1 MEPIPLGVVGL
12 GKMGRHHV
20 NCARKARGVRL
31 VAAGDVDPARAG
43 SIASDVPFTS
53 DLDELLEQVEA
64 VVLAVPTEAHAELGQ
79 RILRA
84 GRHLLVEKPLA
95 TSVAECDALAAAAHR
110 SGCVLRVGH
119 VERLNG
125 AYRGVRDRIHAPR
138 FVEGHRLAAFDPRG
152 TDVDVVLDLM
162 IHDLD
167 LVLDLFGEP
176 PARVEA
182 VGVAVLTSRV
192 DIANARLEFPG
203 GELVN
208 LTASRASREPVRKL
222 RLFQEDA
229 YLSLDLQAQ
238 SAEIFARDEGS
249 PFGILR
255 HVHEAPPGHNPLV
268 QELEAFA
275 AAIHGE
281 PAPVATAAQGRCAV
295 ELAGRIR
302 DSMEL
307 RRERWSAEAGDLA
320 WRAAPS

>member
-1 MEPIPLGVVGL
+1 VDPIRLGVLGL

-20 NCARKARGVRL
+20 NCARQAPGVHL
-31 VAAGDVDPARAG
+31 TVAGDVDPARAEALPG
-43 SIASDVPFTS
+43 DIPFTR
-53 DLDELLEQVEA
+53 DLDELLDRVDA
-64 VVLAVPTEAHAELGQ
+64 VVLAVPTKSHAPLGR
-79 RILRA
+79 RILEA
-84 GRHLLVEKPLA
+84 GRHLLIEKPLA
-95 TSVAECDALAAAAHR
+95 GNVAECDELAAAADR
-110 SGCVLRVGH
+110 AGRVLRVGH

-125 AYRGVRDRIHAPR
+125 AYRTVRDRIRRPR

-167 LVLDLFGEP
+167 LVLDLYGTDP
-176 PARVEA
+176 VRVEA
-182 VGVAVLTSRV
+182 VGVAVLTDRA

-229 YLSLDLQAQ
+229 YLSLDLRRQSVEIYSRDGDGPLGIRHETCQAP
-238 SAEIFARDEGS
+238 S
-249 PFGILR
+249 
-255 HVHEAPPGHNPLV
+255 GHNPLV

-275 AAIHGE
+275 AAIRGE
-281 PAPVATAAQGRCAV
+281 AAPLATAGHGRQAV
-295 ELAGRIR
+295 ALAARIR
-302 DSMEL
+302 ESMEH
-307 RRERWSAEAGDLA
+307 RDARWSSEAGAAA